1 MICAFWRTDA
11 TMAPAGIQTTI
22 SGTPSNCPVST
33 WTVLSPA
40 SIAFGN
46 AFSGLCISNIL
57 FVYFIGILWGFGTRI
72 STALRTAV
80 QRGQVIFKWMNKV
93 ANILVRQNR
102 MPVHVTHYV
111 ATQLAYG
118 TGPELWQSRSM
129 LHHTALRLKYSKNI
143 TVRDGHGVTH
153 THTQQKWPF

>member
-1 MICAFWRTDA
+1 MQATKAYGGLEVQPPELLTSAIYRSCLPHVPPASLPGKEHRVLGDYKARGWAPEMICAFWRTDA

-57 FVYFIGILWGFGTRI
+57 FVYFIGIL
-72 STALRTAV
+72 
-80 QRGQVIFKWMNKV
+80 
-93 ANILVRQNR
+93 
-102 MPVHVTHYV
+102 
-111 ATQLAYG
+111 
-118 TGPELWQSRSM
+118 
-129 LHHTALRLKYSKNI
+129 
-143 TVRDGHGVTH
+143 
-153 THTQQKWPF
+153 